1 MARYSRI
8 LFRYGKEFFNNLSV
22 FTIVAGVTLAIANFI
37 VKQRPN
43 TTYGKTQMDWDM
55 FKDVSFL
62 LMSASKYIRHSGS
75 IIGLNIFDQTL
86 F

>member
-8 LFRYGKEFFNNLSV
+8 LFHYGKNFNNLSV
-22 FTIVAGVTLAIANFI
+22 FTIVAGVTLAIANCI

-43 TTYGKTQMDWDM
+43 TTHGKTQMDWDM

-62 LMSASKYIRHSGS
+62 LMSASTYIRHSRS
-75 IIGLNIFDQTL
+75 FIVITISNKPLY
-86 F
+86 